1 MIPPLLLQ
9 AFSTWLS
16 VIFITNERKRGISVN
31 YPLNAGPTALDSLTC
46 LFARRKIRAS
56 DRGAGSSGRGLCEGL
71 QRVRALAA
79 YKDFL
84 TDHAY
89 LAREFE
95 NLAAFQNVYPS
106 PAIGAGFACRPPL
119 SSRTRTLAV
128 TTNFDTLGNGRIFT
142 PAEALVTE

>member
-1 MIPPLLLQ
+1 LQ

-71 QRVRALAA
+71 QLVRALAA

-84 TDHAY
+84 TDGY

-95 NLAAFQNVYPS
+95 TWQRFRTYTQAQPWAQ
-106 PAIGAGFACRPPL
+106 A
-119 SSRTRTLAV
+119 SRADRRYQVAP
-128 TTNFDTLGNGRIFT
+128 GH
-142 PAEALVTE
+142 